1 MPGSTW
7 EIVSRL
13 LSNGGLPR
21 QSSYNIGYSDV
32 NCPHFNVAVAMAQI
46 VFRPDLVRRSA
57 WIAPG
62 VTVVGDVSIGEESS
76 IWFNAVLRAD
86 SDPVRIG
93 ARTNI
98 QDGCILHTDPG
109 FPCTIGDG
117 VTVGHGAIVHGA
129 TIENDVL
136 IGMRAVVMNGAR
148 IGAGSI
154 IGSGAIVTEGM
165 QIPTR
170 SMVFGLPGKVAR
182 QTTKE
187 EFERIRSAADRYI
200 ERAKMYRD

>member
-1 MPGSTW
+1 MPSSTW

-13 LSNGGLPR
+13 FSNGSLPR
-21 QSSYNIGYSDV
+21 QSSYNISHSDV
-32 NCPHFNVAVAMAQI
+32 SCPHFDAVIAMAQI
-46 VFRPDLVRRSA
+46 VFWPDLVHRSA

-62 VTVVGDVSIGEESS
+62 AIVIGDVSIGEESS
-76 IWFNAVLRAD
+76 IWFNSVLRGD
-86 SDPVRIG
+86 TDPIRVG

-98 QDGCILHTDPG
+98 QDGCILHADPG

-148 IGAGSI
+148 IGLGSI
-154 IGSGAIVTEGM
+154 IGTGTVVTERM
-165 QIPTR
+165 QIPAR
-170 SMVFGLPGKVAR
+170 SMILGLPGKVAR
-182 QTTKE
+182 QTTE
-187 EFERIRSAADRYI
+187 EELERIRATANRYV